1 MINIFFSDEYKN
13 HDTGN
18 HPESIKRIDVVN
30 NLIKEKYSNHNL
42 IEPSIADKK
51 LISLVHDSEYVN
63 YIFDSIPA
71 SGFNYYDP
79 DTIASPNSLKSYL
92 LAVGGSVDAVKKIID
107 DNNKKNVYFCAH
119 RPPGHHAEK
128 NKAMGFGV
136 FNNVAISAEYAIR
149 SGKFKKF

>member
-1 MINIFFSDEYKN
+1 MINIIFSEEYKN

-18 HPESIKRIDVVN
+18 HPESIKRIEVVN
-30 NLIKEKYSNHNL
+30 NLIKKYYSNNNI

-51 LISLVHDSEYVN
+51 LISLIHDTDYVN

-71 SGFNYYDP
+71 SGFNYFDP

-92 LAVGGSVDAVKKIID
+92 LAVGGSVDAVKKIIE

-128 NKAMGFGV
+128 NKAMGFV
-136 FNNVAISAEYAIR
+136 F
-149 SGKFKKF
+149 